1 MSLMAYAFPI
11 ERGKTSA
18 WRKWAD
24 ELNGE
29 RQREFAASRERV
41 GVHERTFLQETPQG
55 DLVIVTLEGDDPA
68 GAFAKMMER
77 SDPFTTWFLEHVKE
91 FHGIDPAEMAR
102 TASPVLMVDSAAVPV
117 AAR

>member
-1 MSLMAYAFPI
+1 MSLMAYAIPI
-11 ERGKTSA
+11 QPGKTPA

-24 ELNGE
+24 ELNGPRSE
-29 RQREFAASRERV
+29 EFAVSRERV

-55 DLVIVTLEGDDPA
+55 DLVIVTIEGDDPA
-68 GAFAKMMER
+68 GAFARMMAG